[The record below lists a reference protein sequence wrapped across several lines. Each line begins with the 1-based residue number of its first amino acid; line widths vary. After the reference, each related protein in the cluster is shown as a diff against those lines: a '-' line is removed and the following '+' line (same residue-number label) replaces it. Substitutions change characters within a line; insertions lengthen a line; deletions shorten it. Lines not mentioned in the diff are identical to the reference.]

1 MSGTDDV
8 VQFQRSRI
16 GDRDCMAGPGCK
28 TVKSRSASCVI
39 LASTHSLAPKL
50 ELSPSMSRPFVLSL
64 LAAALAA
71 SGGDAFA
78 VDSRPASS
86 SVTIT
91 TTSTLFAEN
100 NNVAEEQPT
109 RRDVFRTLAAG
120 MMTAAIPSAA
130 SANIVVDTDEF
141 GQEVEYDDEEQ
152 SGDKSEKGEKK

>member
-1 MSGTDDV
+1 
-8 VQFQRSRI
+8 
-16 GDRDCMAGPGCK
+16 
-28 TVKSRSASCVI
+28 
-39 LASTHSLAPKL
+39 
-50 ELSPSMSRPFVLSL
+50 MSRPFVLSL
-64 LAAALAA
+64 LAVALAA

-86 SVTIT
+86 SATIT

-152 SGDKSEKGEKK
+152 SGDKSEKGEKKQ

>member
-1 MSGTDDV
+1 MHGGTRLQNGKEICIV
-8 VQFQRSRI
+8 RHSRI
-16 GDRDCMAGPGCK
+16 HP
-28 TVKSRSASCVI
+28 
-39 LASTHSLAPKL
+39 LLAPKL

-64 LAAALAA
+64 LAVALAA

>member
-1 MSGTDDV
+1 MS
-8 VQFQRSRI
+8 
-16 GDRDCMAGPGCK
+16 
-28 TVKSRSASCVI
+28 
-39 LASTHSLAPKL
+39 H
-50 ELSPSMSRPFVLSL
+50 PFVLSL
-64 LAAALAA
+64 LAVALAT

-78 VDSRPASS
+78 VGPQPAS
-86 SVTIT
+86 VT
-91 TTSTLFAEN
+91 TTTTLHAEN